1 MSALGPLLA
10 LWQDALIQFGLVFL
24 RVGAVMALLPAFGEQ
39 SVPLRVRLGL
49 TLAFTAIL
57 APAVVSHFP
66 AAGTIL
72 DAIGPLAGVELL
84 AGLAVGIAMR
94 LSVVALQIA
103 GTIAGN
109 ATSLSQ
115 AFGGMVG
122 GDPQP
127 AVGHVLVMGGLAL
140 ATMTGLH
147 EKVVAAMIYSYDL
160 FPPGQAI
167 SPADLAEWG
176 GARISGAF
184 ALAFTLAAPFV
195 IASLLYNLALG
206 VINKAMP
213 QLMVAMVGA
222 PAITLGGM
230 ALTAIAMPYMLSL
243 WLGTFDAGLA
253 DLAGP

>member
-1 MSALGPLLA
+1 MIALAPLLA

-24 RVGAVMALLPAFGEQ
+24 RMGAVMALLPAFGEQ

-57 APAVVSHFP
+57 APAVAGHFP
-66 AAGTIL
+66 APESIL
-72 DAIGPLAGVELL
+72 EALAPLAGVELL
-84 AGLAVGIAMR
+84 AGLAVGIAIR

-103 GTIAGN
+103 GTIAAN

-115 AFGGMVG
+115 AFGGMAG
-122 GDPQP
+122 EPQP
-127 AVGHVLVMGGLAL
+127 AIGHVLVMGGLAL
-140 ATMTGLH
+140 ATMAGLH

-167 SPADLAEWG
+167 SPENLAQWG

-184 ALAFTLAAPFV
+184 GLAFTLAAPFV

-230 ALTAIAMPYMLSL
+230 ALTAIAMPYLLSL
-243 WLGTFDAGLA
+243 WLGSLDAGLA